1 MSNFPVPTRVVVEG
15 ASGLRY
21 AAYVDQILEG
31 SISLL
36 LKEPLARFDRDEVR
50 ITFRAEGRPSL
61 GMVGK
66 VKGTHQ
72 GRTRIELSHP
82 LDCALLAAWM
92 RGEDVDLGTE
102 LEAARTPEPTT
113 MEVELPLELLG
124 GADAPA
130 SPEGTAAARPAPS
143 RGDDRPLP
151 APRSA
156 RDVLR
161 SLASSPSAPL
171 VHLEQHARA
180 ERRGRAAGLMGP
192 ITGGRS
198 GTPAWA
204 WPASASQPAFGREA
218 LGEAFFDHFDTPD
231 A

>member
-1 MSNFPVPTRVVVEG
+1 MSSFPVPTRVVVEG

-21 AAYVDQILEG
+21 AAYVDEIHEG

-50 ITFRAEGRPSL
+50 ITFRAEGRASL

-72 GRTRIELSHP
+72 GRTRVELSHP

-102 LEAARTPEPTT
+102 LEAARTPEPATV
-113 MEVELPLELLG
+113 EVELPPELVG
-124 GADAPA
+124 A
-130 SPEGTAAARPAPS
+130 SPSRGPS
-143 RGDDRPLP
+143 EPLPGVSPTSQRGDDRPLA

-156 RDVLR
+156 RNVLL
-161 SLASSPSAPL
+161 SLVSSPSAPL
-171 VHLEQHARA
+171 VHLEQQARL
-180 ERRGRAAGLMGP
+180 ERKSRATVAQGPTTLGRM
-192 ITGGRS
+192 
-198 GTPAWA
+198 PAWA
-204 WPASASQPAFGREA
+204 WPSSPGQPAFGREA
-218 LGEAFFDHFDTPD
+218 LGEAFFDHFDTPE